1 MAETKKPVGRPKSQE
16 KRKQIICHAGEL
28 FLQSGYS
35 KTSMETIAK
44 ASSVSKQTLYSHF
57 ANKEQILR
65 AVLKNKIDQYQLDEQ
80 MFAAR
85 SVDLE
90 QGLNLIAAHFIQL
103 LHDDQV
109 VAMHRVIAGELS
121 VSPEV
126 ATIFYELGPG
136 TVISAVSDFMYQSIK
151 VKKNDLTDEQLAK
164 LSRHYALLFLN
175 MLKGSYHMESL
186 LGLSFALSEA
196 EQGEHTKRC
205 VGHCMTLLKYELDIE
220 V

>member
-16 KRKQIICHAGEL
+16 KRTQILCHAGEL

-35 KTSMETIAK
+35 KTSMEAIAK

-65 AVLKNKIDQYQLDEQ
+65 AVLKNKIDQYQLDKQ

-85 SVDLE
+85 TVSLE
-90 QGLNLIAAHFIQL
+90 QGLNLIAAHFVQL

-126 ATIFYELGPG
+126 ASIFYELGPN
-136 TVISAVSDFMYQSIK
+136 TVIAAVSDFMRESIK
-151 VKKNDLTDEQLAK
+151 NGNSELNDKELSQ

-186 LGLSFALSEA
+186 LGLQFALSES
-196 EQGEHTKRC
+196 EQAKHTKRC
-205 VGHCMTLLKYELDIE
+205 VGHCLTLLKHELGIE
-220 V
+220 